1 MKHALRLAL
10 LAFALPLPWQS
21 DALAKDLS
29 HTDGKE
35 LYQRLC
41 SSCHG
46 ERGQGDGI
54 VGTYFKLQP
63 PDLTTLAQRNGGQF
77 PTDYVRRIID
87 GRETPGAHGSREMP
101 IWGLALNDTDAKED
115 RQEQQVNELIDRL
128 TEHLRSIQ
136 R

>member
-1 MKHALRLAL
+1 MKHARRLAL

-29 HTDGKE
+29 HKDGKE

-77 PTDYVRRIID
+77 PADYVRRIID
-87 GRETPGAHGSREMP
+87 GRETLGAHGAREMP
-101 IWGLALNDTDAKED
+101 IWGLALHDTDAKEAQQE
-115 RQEQQVNELIDRL
+115 RQVHEMIDRL